1 METSVLVPPHK
12 AASLPHGSRPGSR
25 AQVELTTIYE
35 ISKILSSSLDIERTF
50 RSALNTLTTLM
61 LYRRAMVVLDDGEE
75 GLKLASSIGLSPE
88 EQLQGRY
95 RSGEGM
101 IGKVF
106 ASGSPI
112 VVPNIAAEPRFLN
125 RTGARDEDSDQM
137 IGFVAVPIQSNR
149 RTLGVLTIDR
159 ASGPAG
165 GFREDLRLLTM
176 VANLLGQ
183 ALLLHRGVSAER
195 KQLLDETRRLK
206 GELKGRYSI
215 DNAVGASKLMQEVF
229 AQVHQV
235 GPSRSTVLLRGES
248 GTGKEVV
255 ARAIHELSP
264 RNGGPFIKV
273 NCAAL
278 TETLLESELFGHE
291 KGAFTGASS
300 ERRGRFELANGGTL
314 FLDEIGDT
322 SPAFQ
327 AKLLRVLQEREVERV
342 GGNRPIKVDVRL
354 IFATNRYLEKMVAAG
369 TFRGDLYYR
378 INVVS
383 IYLPP
388 LRERREDI
396 PPLVAHFLERFN
408 KDNNRKLRV
417 SAGAMRILYN
427 CYWPGNV
434 RELENCIER
443 TATMTKG
450 DVIEELDFPCF
461 NDRCLTRMLHVGA
474 EAAEAVETPIAL
486 PVSRRAVAP
495 SEAAKPERQQFER
508 AGDEKPE
515 GERERLVWAMEKS
528 GWVQAKA
535 ARLLNITARQM
546 GYALQK
552 HNIEVRKF

>member
-1 METSVLVPPHK
+1 MPQSAKPI
-12 AASLPHGSRPGSR
+12 SR

-50 RSALNTLTTLM
+50 RNCLNTLIALM
-61 LYRRAMVVLDDGEE
+61 VFRRGMIVLEDGEG
-75 GLKLASSIGLSPE
+75 GLRLATSIGLSPE

-95 RSGEGM
+95 RPGEGV
-101 IGKVF
+101 IGQVF
-106 ASGSPI
+106 VSGSPI
-112 VVPNIAAEPRFLN
+112 VVPNIANEPRFLN
-125 RTGARDEDSDQM
+125 RTGALDTDSDQP
-137 IGFVAVPIQSNR
+137 IGFVAVPILSHR

-159 ASGPAG
+159 ASGPMG
-165 GFREDLRLLTM
+165 GFHDDLRLLTM

-183 ALLLHRGVSAER
+183 ALLLHQGVSAER

-215 DNAVGASKLMQEVF
+215 SNAVGASKLMQEVF
-229 AQVHQV
+229 SQVHQV
-235 GPSRSTVLLRGES
+235 GPTRSTVLLRGES

-264 RNGGPFIKV
+264 RNGGPFVKV

-291 KGAFTGASS
+291 KGAFTGASG

-314 FLDEIGDT
+314 FLDEIGDI

-342 GGNRPIKVDVRL
+342 GGNRPIKIDVRL
-354 IFATNRYLEKMVAAG
+354 IFATNRDLERMVAAG

-383 IYLPP
+383 ICLPP

-396 PPLVAHFLERFN
+396 PPLVAHFIERFN
-408 KDNNRKLRV
+408 QDNHRELRV
-417 SAGAMRILYN
+417 SSGAMRVLYN

-450 DVIEELDFPCF
+450 RMIEELDFPCYS
-461 NDRCLTRMLHVGA
+461 DRCLTRMLHVG
-474 EAAEAVETPIAL
+474 VEPAQ
-486 PVSRRAVAP
+486 VCADECAAP
-495 SEAAKPERQQFER
+495 SESPIAMPTSRRQSARTKDPEPQERFVR
-508 AGDEKPE
+508 AGEEKPE
-515 GERERLVWAMEKS
+515 GERERLVWAMERS

-552 HNIEVRKF
+552 YQIEVRKF

>member
-1 METSVLVPPHK
+1 MVFRRGMIVL
-12 AASLPHGSRPGSR
+12 
-25 AQVELTTIYE
+25 E
-35 ISKILSSSLDIERTF
+35 
-50 RSALNTLTTLM
+50 
-61 LYRRAMVVLDDGEE
+61 DGEG
-75 GLKLASSIGLSPE
+75 GLRLATSIGLSPE

-95 RSGEGM
+95 RPGEGV
-101 IGKVF
+101 IGQVF
-106 ASGSPI
+106 VSGSPI
-112 VVPNIAAEPRFLN
+112 VVPNIANEPRFLN
-125 RTGARDEDSDQM
+125 RTGALDTDSDQP
-137 IGFVAVPIQSNR
+137 IGFVAVPILSHR

-159 ASGPAG
+159 ASGPMG
-165 GFREDLRLLTM
+165 GFHDDLRLLTM

-183 ALLLHRGVSAER
+183 ALLLHQGVSAER

-215 DNAVGASKLMQEVF
+215 SNAVGASKLMQEVF
-229 AQVHQV
+229 SQVHQV
-235 GPSRSTVLLRGES
+235 GPTRSTVLLRGES

-264 RNGGPFIKV
+264 RNGGPFVKV

-291 KGAFTGASS
+291 KGAFTGASG

-314 FLDEIGDT
+314 FLDEIGDI

-342 GGNRPIKVDVRL
+342 GGNRPIKIDVRL
-354 IFATNRYLEKMVAAG
+354 IFATNRDLERMVAAG

-383 IYLPP
+383 ICLPP

-396 PPLVAHFLERFN
+396 PPLVAHFIERFN
-408 KDNNRKLRV
+408 QDNHRELRV
-417 SAGAMRILYN
+417 SSGAMRVLYN

-450 DVIEELDFPCF
+450 RMIEELDFPCYS
-461 NDRCLTRMLHVGA
+461 DRCLTRMLHVG
-474 EAAEAVETPIAL
+474 VEPAQ
-486 PVSRRAVAP
+486 VCADECAAP
-495 SEAAKPERQQFER
+495 SESPIAMPTSRRQSARTKDPEPQERFVR
-508 AGDEKPE
+508 AGEEKPE
-515 GERERLVWAMEKS
+515 GERERLVWAMERS

-552 HNIEVRKF
+552 YQIEVRKF